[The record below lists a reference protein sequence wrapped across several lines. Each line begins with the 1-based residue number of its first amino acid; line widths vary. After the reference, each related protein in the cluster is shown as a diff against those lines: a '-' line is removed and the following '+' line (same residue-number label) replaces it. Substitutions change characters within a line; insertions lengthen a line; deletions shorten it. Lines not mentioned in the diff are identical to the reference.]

1 MRAPD
6 QPLDSASREVH
17 AVLDVS
23 PLVDLGYV
31 RSEHVLERPVA
42 ARQERPRV
50 TKRPQRRSHLR
61 ADPPATDDHDLVR
74 LRGRVTKRIGV
85 AAIAQIA
92 HSVEGSAGNLESSWS
107 STRGQDES

>member
-1 MRAPD
+1 MPCPD
-6 QPLDSASREVH
+6 QPLDSASRKVH

-42 ARQERPRV
+42 ARQEGHRV
-50 TKRPQRRSHLR
+50 TELAQRRCPLG
-61 ADPPATDDHDLVR
+61 ADPPPTDDHDLVR

-107 STRGQDES
+107 S